1 MKYYFLLTMASLH
14 LGAAAQSIDL
24 SDKKT
29 PELKYLQMGTPGNA
43 DQSVLV
49 NNLYMAKD
57 GKPVVPVMG
66 EFHFSR
72 HDHRYW
78 KDALLKMKASG
89 VNIVSTYVLWIMHE
103 EFEGRQNWT
112 GNMNLRKF
120 VELCDEVGLDVHLRF
135 GPYCNAEVYR
145 GALPEWLGS
154 RSDLK
159 VRSNDPLYLAYVR
172 NWYKSVYNQIEGLLY
187 KDGGPIMALQLENEY
202 VAKGMVISHL
212 MELKRIAVEE
222 GFDVPLYTMTHWMDS
237 EYPKGEIVP
246 YAGYYIETPWT
257 ANGKEELPT
266 SNFEYF
272 TYNRISDNIGTDII
286 KVDGEVESLSGE
298 NNESPY
304 FTCEIGVGTT
314 SFYNRRAV
322 VPEEMAGENILLRLG
337 CGVNMMGYYMYVGGS
352 NPVGLKRT
360 MQSSGPRIGY
370 DYQAPVREFGTLGT
384 VMKETKKFNYF
395 MNDFGDKLAPSVAYL
410 PQSNKN
416 RDNLQWAVRSDG
428 NSGFLFCSNYLYKH
442 DRKDYKGVRFDVRL
456 NNNRIKLP
464 QEKMTVANGTYFIWP
479 INQNMGGVTLDYATV
494 QPICKHVDGQNETY
508 FFFENKGVAGELKIN
523 SKGVT
528 SVSGSNAHVSKR
540 KADYFVCQLAPG
552 TDCNV
557 SVELENGRKVKF
569 VVLTEQESD
578 YIWKGNIA
586 GKDFVG
592 ITQSSLLFDNGNV
605 TITGETPDQQ
615 VLVYQDGKFVN
626 QSFAGSPIQ
635 AASTFTQLTPM
646 AKAMYIAPKEGKV
659 VKCTFDGTSLSDVER
674 MYVRC
679 KSESAVTCAIN
690 GKNIAL
696 KDLGL
701 YLYSDDKS
709 AFVNGKNTIDFN
721 LSDPQKGVIAEV
733 EVLLNNGTRWV
744 WDTNNVWKS
753 GDSKDPVVVVSGKS
767 KPTAYAPEEYL
778 SVYEVKLPTDL
789 PSRGECRTYISYKGN
804 VANAYIGS
812 QFVND
817 QYFDGQD
824 WILSVSRLQD
834 QLATNPLTIRIDG
847 LRPEDNNIYF
857 EKNVSLEGCDQPVV
871 NAVQVKPEYVYQVN
885 FDK

>member
-24 SDKKT
+24 SNKKN
-29 PELKYLQMGTPGNA
+29 PELKYLEMGTPGNT

-49 NNLYMAKD
+49 NNLYMTKD

-286 KVDGEVESLSGE
+286 KIDGEVESLSGE

-304 FTCEIGVGTT
+304 FTCEVGVGTA

-337 CGVNMMGYYMYVGGS
+337 CGVNMMGYYRYVGGS

-370 DYQAPVREFGTLGT
+370 DYQAPIREFGTLGT

-395 MNDFGDKLAPSVAYL
+395 MNDFGDKLAPLVAYL

-416 RDNLQWAVRSDG
+416 KENLQWAVRSNG
-428 NSGFLFCSNYLYKH
+428 SSGFLFCSNYLYKH

-456 NNNRIKLP
+456 NNNRFQLP
-464 QEKMTVANGTYFIWP
+464 KEKMTVANGTYFVWP
-479 INQNMGGVTLDYATV
+479 INQNMGGVVLDYATV
-494 QPICKHVDGQNETY
+494 QPICKHTTDQNQTY
-508 FFFENKGVAGELKIN
+508 FFFQNKGVEGELQIN
-523 SKGVT
+523 KKGVR
-528 SVSGSNAHVSKR
+528 SVSGTNATVSKN
-540 KADYFVCQLAPG
+540 KEDYFVSNLVPG
-552 TDCNV
+552 TDCII
-557 SVELENGRKVKF
+557 SVELENGFKVRL
-569 VVLTEQESD
+569 VVLTEDESD
-578 YIWKGNIA
+578 YIWKGNVK
-586 GKDFVG
+586 GKDFVA
-592 ITQSSLLFDNGNV
+592 ITRSILLFDEGNV
-605 TITGETPDQQ
+605 VIKGEEPNQQ
-615 VLVYQDGKFVN
+615 IQVYEEGKFTVR
-626 QSFAGSPIQ
+626 SFTSDKFHVTSTLKQLRPMTKAFPIV
-635 AASTFTQLTPM
+635 
-646 AKAMYIAPKEGKV
+646 PKTGNT
-659 VKCTFDGTSLSDVER
+659 VKCIFDGTSLSEIDR
-674 MYVRC
+674 LHVRC
-679 KSESAVTCAIN
+679 KSESDVVCTIN
-690 GKNIAL
+690 GKRIPL
-696 KDLGL
+696 KDLGEYML
-701 YLYSDDKS
+701 GDGKD
-709 AFVNGKNTIDFN
+709 AFMNGRNEVEFA
-721 LSDPQKGVIAEV
+721 LSNPQKSIVAEI
-733 EVLLNNGTRWV
+733 EVLLVNGTRWL
-744 WDTNNVWKS
+744 WNTDNVWKS
-753 GDSKDPVVVVSGKS
+753 GDSKDPVVVTTPTN
-767 KPTAYAPEEYL
+767 KPMAYAPQEYL
-778 SVYEVKLPTDL
+778 SVYEIEVPAALPACGE
-789 PSRGECRTYISYKGN
+789 SRMYITYKGN
-804 VANAYIGS
+804 VANAYIGTML
-812 QFVND
+812 VND
-817 QYFDGQD
+817 QYFDGED
-824 WILSVSRLQD
+824 WILSVSRIKD
-834 QLATNPLTIRIDG
+834 QFATNPLTIRIDG

-857 EKNVSLEGCDQPVV
+857 EKDVSLQGCDQPFIKE
-871 NAVQVKPEYVYQVN
+871 VQIRPEYVYYIKYN
-885 FDK
+885 N